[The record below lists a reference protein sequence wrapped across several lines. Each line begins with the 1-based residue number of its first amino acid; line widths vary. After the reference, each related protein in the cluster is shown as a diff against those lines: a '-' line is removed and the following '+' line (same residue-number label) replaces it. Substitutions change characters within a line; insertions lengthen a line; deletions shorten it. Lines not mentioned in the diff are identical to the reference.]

1 MAATSTSPVKIL
13 LDLGI
18 DLDNLSSEENYL
30 SALMEGAAAIES
42 ATKGKGDGRS
52 AILREEVVRV
62 RKSRKAADPNF
73 KQRGESFKITKKTI
87 SAQKLLNPSKLGPVK
102 GGESGGQGGDLIVIK
117 EKVVAIEKLLGEQF
131 KFQEEQ
137 AKDAKQEAENKRRS
151 LKERLLEGS
160 GKIFD
165 GVKKATNKVLK
176 PFQSVWEN
184 IIGFIKKI
192 ILGRVLFKIL
202 EWTSNPENQ
211 GKIDSIFKFLK
222 DWWPVLLTAYLAF
235 GNGLSKFVIGLTGK
249 LVVLGAKL
257 VAKVI
262 PALIKAAAAM
272 GPFGV
277 AALGVAAVGGIM
289 LGVKALDGDFSDKER
304 TDEEKEADKEKVD
317 SAMDMGVLSMNKG
330 GIVPGSGNTDTVLA
344 MNKGGTVPGSG
355 NTDTVPAMLTPGE
368 FVMSKGAVQ
377 KYGADTL
384 AGMNAAAGGTNI
396 PTPMGGFNEGG
407 FAKRGVVTNPKER
420 QQQEAYML
428 KFVNEERALQGMEPL
443 NDLTYAPNVELTK
456 PMGKEYFGGGI
467 KETSDTDIDLDR
479 GIKTRTRT
487 KTRGDESIFSVSME
501 QTTDEDREKFFAE
514 NPHAAQLLNLKNQ
527 SELDSLGSSISA
539 SAKMNG
545 GGLVQGLQGGGSVQ
559 GFQGGGGVGFFKG
572 MGNIMSGKKFSGE
585 SRAQIGRSVSKS
597 SNITPPT
604 KSPKVTVI
612 NQPGTEQ
619 ADASQAQLPPQGNRE
634 IPSFDASVIRNPKKM
649 EVLGISM

>member
-87 SAQKLLNPSKLGPVK
+87 SAQKLLNPSKLSPVK
-102 GGESGGQGGDLIVIK
+102 GGEGGGDLLVIK
-117 EKVVAIEKLLGEQF
+117 EKVIAIESLLGEQF
-131 KFQEEQ
+131 KLQEEN
-137 AKDAKQEAENKRRS
+137 AKDAKQEAEKKRRS

-160 GKIFD
+160 GKVFD

-235 GNGLSKFVIGLTGK
+235 GNGLSRFVLGLTGK
-249 LVVLGAKL
+249 LVMWGATLLKT
-257 VAKVI
+257 VI
-262 PALIKAAAAM
+262 PALFKAIAAM
-272 GPFGV
+272 GPWGW
-277 AALGVAAVGGIM
+277 AALGTAAVVGGGIM
-289 LGVKALDGDFSDKER
+289 LHNRNKNKEGEGDD
-304 TDEEKEADKEKVD
+304 TNVEA
-317 SAMDMGVLSMNKG
+317 MGDDINVEATGDQEVQKLNKG
-330 GIVPGSGNTDTVLA
+330 GQVA
-344 MNKGGTVPGSG
+344 GSG

-407 FAKRGVVTNPKER
+407 FAKRGVVTDPKER

-443 NDLTYAPNVELTK
+443 TNLTYAPGVELTK
-456 PMGKEYFGGGI
+456 AVGPGPKTT
-467 KETSDTDIDLDR
+467 ETSDTDIDLDR

-527 SELDSLGSSISA
+527 AELDSLGSSISA

-545 GGLVQGLQGGGSVQ
+545 GGLVQG
-559 GFQGGGGVGFFKG
+559 FQGGGGVGFFKG
-572 MGNIMSGKKFSGE
+572 MGNIMGGKKWSGE

-619 ADASQAQLPPQGNRE
+619 ADASQAQLPSQGNRK
-634 IPSFDASVIRNPKKM
+634 IPSFSATDIRSLHKM
-649 EVLGISM
+649 EVLGISI

>member
-62 RKSRKAADPNF
+62 RKGRKAADPNF

-87 SAQKLLNPSKLGPVK
+87 SAQKLLNPSKLSPVK
-102 GGESGGQGGDLIVIK
+102 GGEGGGDLLVIK
-117 EKVVAIEKLLGEQF
+117 EKVIAIESLLGEQF
-131 KFQEEQ
+131 KLQEEN
-137 AKDAKQEAENKRRS
+137 AKDAKQEAEKKRRS

-160 GKIFD
+160 GKVFD

-235 GNGLSKFVIGLTGK
+235 GNGLSRFVLGLTGK
-249 LVVLGAKL
+249 LVMWGATLLKT
-257 VAKVI
+257 VI
-262 PALIKAAAAM
+262 PALFKAIAAM
-272 GPFGV
+272 GPWGW
-277 AALGVAAVGGIM
+277 AALGTAAVVGGGIM
-289 LGVKALDGDFSDKER
+289 LHNRNKNKEGEGDD
-304 TDEEKEADKEKVD
+304 TNVEAIGDDINVEATGDQEVQK
-317 SAMDMGVLSMNKG
+317 LNKG
-330 GIVPGSGNTDTVLA
+330 GQVA
-344 MNKGGTVPGSG
+344 GSG

-407 FAKRGVVTNPKER
+407 FAKRGVVTDPKER

-428 KFVNEERALQGMEPL
+428 KFVNEERAFQGMEPL

-467 KETSDTDIDLDR
+467 K
-479 GIKTRTRT
+479 
-487 KTRGDESIFSVSME
+487 TRGDESIFSVSMD

-527 SELDSLGSSISA
+527 AELDSLGSSISA

-545 GGLVQGLQGGGSVQ
+545 GGLVQG
-559 GFQGGGGVGFFKG
+559 FQGGGGVGFFKG
-572 MGNIMSGKKFSGE
+572 MGNIMGGKKWSGE

-649 EVLGISM
+649 EVLGISI

>member
-87 SAQKLLNPSKLGPVK
+87 SAQKLLNPSKLDPVK

-160 GKIFD
+160 GKVFD

-235 GNGLSKFVIGLTGK
+235 GNGLSRFVLGLTGK
-249 LVVLGAKL
+249 LVMWGATLLKT
-257 VAKVI
+257 VI
-262 PALIKAAAAM
+262 PALFKAIAAM
-272 GPFGV
+272 GPWGW
-277 AALGVAAVGGIM
+277 AALGTAAVVGGGIM
-289 LGVKALDGDFSDKER
+289 LHNRNKNKEGEGDD
-304 TDEEKEADKEKVD
+304 TNVEA
-317 SAMDMGVLSMNKG
+317 MGDDINVEATGDQEVQKLNKG
-330 GIVPGSGNTDTVLA
+330 GQVA
-344 MNKGGTVPGSG
+344 GSG

-407 FAKRGVVTNPKER
+407 FAKRGVVTDPKER

-649 EVLGISM
+649 EVLGISI

>member
-87 SAQKLLNPSKLGPVK
+87 SAQKLLNPSKLDPVK

-289 LGVKALDGDFSDKER
+289 LGAKALDGDFSDKER

-545 GGLVQGLQGGGSVQ
+545 GGLVQG
-559 GFQGGGGVGFFKG
+559 FQGGGGVGFFKG
-572 MGNIMSGKKFSGE
+572 MGNIMGGKKWSGE

-619 ADASQAQLPPQGNRE
+619 ADASQAQLPPQGNRK
-634 IPSFDASVIRNPKKM
+634 IPSFSATDIRSPHKM
-649 EVLGISM
+649 EVLGISI